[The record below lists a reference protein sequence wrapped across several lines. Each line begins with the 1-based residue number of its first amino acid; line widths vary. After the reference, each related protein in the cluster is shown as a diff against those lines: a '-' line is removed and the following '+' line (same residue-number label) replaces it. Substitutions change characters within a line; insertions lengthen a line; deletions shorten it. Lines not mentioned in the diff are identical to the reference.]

1 MISTFP
7 SRGMPMSP
15 DDFSVTLRIRHP
27 SIDPSELSRRL
38 GLEPQHAWRAGD
50 RRRGDDGEPRDGTYR
65 ETYWVGLLP
74 PGPPFGPLFGR
85 RGPLAVGIAESFA
98 HPQPTMLFSLLRM
111 KRDAAF
117 WRELVAQGGTIECQL
132 RVQKAGRFDLE
143 LSHALLVALVELRI
157 TLSVEVD
164 PALRAAA

>member
-1 MISTFP
+1 MIVAFA

-27 SIDPSELSRRL
+27 NIDPDELSRRL
-38 GLEPQHAWRAGD
+38 GIEPQHAWRAGD
-50 RRRGDDGEPRDGTYR
+50 PRRGDDGELRDGMYR

-74 PGPPFGPLFGR
+74 PGPPFGPLFVR
-85 RGPLAVGIAESFA
+85 RGPLAVGIAEQFA
-98 HPQPTMLFSLLRM
+98 DPQPTILFSLLKM
-111 KRDAAF
+111 KRDAAY
-117 WRELVAQGGTIECQL
+117 WRELVAQGGTIECLL

-143 LSHALLVALVELRI
+143 LSHALLIALVELKI
-157 TLSVEVD
+157 SLSVEVD

>member
-1 MISTFP
+1 
-7 SRGMPMSP
+7 MPMSP

-27 SIDPSELSRRL
+27 SIDPDELSRRL
-38 GLEPQHAWRAGD
+38 GIEPQHAWRAGEP
-50 RRRGDDGEPRDGTYR
+50 RRDDDGELGSGVYR

-85 RGPLAVGIAESFA
+85 RGPLGVGIAEHFA
-98 HPQPTMLFSLLRM
+98 HPQPTILFALLKM
-111 KRDAAF
+111 KRDAAY
-117 WRELVAQGGTIECQL
+117 WRELVAQGGTIECLLQ
-132 RVQKAGRFDLE
+132 VQKAGRFDLE
-143 LSHALLVALVELRI
+143 LSHPLLLALVELRI